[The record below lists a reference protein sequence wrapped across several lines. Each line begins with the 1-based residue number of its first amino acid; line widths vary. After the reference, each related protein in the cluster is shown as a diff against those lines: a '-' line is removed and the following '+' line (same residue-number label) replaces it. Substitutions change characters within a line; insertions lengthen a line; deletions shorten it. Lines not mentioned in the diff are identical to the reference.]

1 MTHRSI
7 FLVGPMGSGKSA
19 VGRALARLLHLR
31 FIDTDVEIEAR
42 TGVDIPFIFEK
53 EGEAGFRVREAEVVE
68 ELSRLPGVVLATGG
82 GAILAEQN
90 RACLADRGTVV
101 YLEASIDR
109 QLERT
114 RTGRQRPL
122 LNTAD
127 PRATLVDLMRVRE
140 PLYRSI
146 AVLCVPTDGRRVQAV
161 AETIARSVA
170 PTAEPPPV

>member
-1 MTHRSI
+1 MAQRSI

-31 FIDTDVEIEAR
+31 FIDTDAEIESR

-90 RACLADRGTVV
+90 RACLAERGTVV

-127 PRATLVDLMRVRE
+127 PRATLVDLMRIRE

-161 AETIARSVA
+161 AEAIARSLA
-170 PTAEPPPV
+170 PPDDPPPV